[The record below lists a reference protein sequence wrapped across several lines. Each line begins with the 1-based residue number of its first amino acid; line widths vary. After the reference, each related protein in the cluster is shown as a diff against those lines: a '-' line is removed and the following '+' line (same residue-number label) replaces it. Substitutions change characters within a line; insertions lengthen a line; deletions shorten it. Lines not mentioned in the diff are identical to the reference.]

1 MQSHRS
7 LHSTLFSLLRSLSIT
22 DAIKSFYEV
31 LALNPYIILIHDVLA
46 HHIMK
51 IEPFERYA
59 EKYEE
64 WFENNAFV
72 YESEL
77 QAVRVLLPKKGI
89 GMEIGIGT
97 GRFAAPLG
105 IKIGI
110 EPANAM
116 RTAAQERKLEVI
128 DGVAEALPFP
138 DEHFDFALKE
148 NVFYK
153 SAQFYSVTEVIFYL
167 EKTGFHDLKFTQT
180 VFHRLEQ
187 ITEVEPVQEGY
198 GKGAFI
204 VVRARKV

>member
-1 MQSHRS
+1 
-7 LHSTLFSLLRSLSIT
+7 
-22 DAIKSFYEV
+22 
-31 LALNPYIILIHDVLA
+31 
-46 HHIMK
+46 MK

-77 QAVRVLLPKKGI
+77 QAMRVLLPKKGI

-105 IKIGI
+105 IKIGV

-128 DGVAEALPFP
+128 KGVAEALPFP
-138 DEHFDFALKE
+138 DEHFDFALMVTTLCFVDDVERAFQEAYRVIKPGGYFLNGFVDRDSFLGKIYEQHKKE

>member
-1 MQSHRS
+1 
-7 LHSTLFSLLRSLSIT
+7 
-22 DAIKSFYEV
+22 
-31 LALNPYIILIHDVLA
+31 
-46 HHIMK
+46 MK

-64 WFENNAFV
+64 WFENNVFV

-105 IKIGI
+105 IKIGV

-138 DEHFDFALKE
+138 DEHFDFALMVTTLCFVDDVEHAFQEAYRVIKPGGYFLNGFVDRDSFLGKIYEQHKKE

-153 SAQFYSVTEVIFYL
+153 SAQFYSVAEVIVYL

-187 ITEVEPVQEGY
+187 MTEVEPVQEGY

-204 VVRARKV
+204 VVRARKM